1 MRYLYASVFGAV
13 ICLIGNSAF
22 AACAPNVLGTSR
34 TISIDSNKYRSFNG
48 DERSL
53 GLRNKE
59 VILTFDDGPIAGKT
73 ERVLDTLKENCIK
86 ATFFAVGKMA
96 RAYPQLAKRI
106 VRDGHT
112 LAHHTYDH
120 NRLPKYSRAKASS
133 HIDNG
138 IKLVEKA
145 AYNASYFQARTP
157 FFRFPYLS
165 TNKATRD
172 LIREKKLVAFGTNID
187 SLDWK
192 KDSPD
197 RIVNRVMRRLAKE
210 KKGIILMHDIHNRTA
225 LMLPKLLARLKKG
238 GYKIVHM
245 VPYRGGAYASVDTT
259 DNGVKIAALNA
270 SNAKAEAAIWQIRI
284 TDQIASSFI
293 IAFDDVAPIDRQ
305 AHVPEK
311 LSWQAQLAFGQT
323 MKRSEN
329 PLSKKLRTEVIKPVK
344 IIDKDAI
351 KKWALRSAFTAL

>member
-1 MRYLYASVFGAV
+1 MRYLYGSIIGA
-13 ICLIGNSAF
+13 IFCLIGNTAF

-34 TISIDSNKYRSFNG
+34 TISIDANKYRSFNG
-48 DERSL
+48 DERAL
-53 GLRNKE
+53 GLRDKE

-73 ERVLDTLKENCIK
+73 ERVLDTLKQNCIK

-96 RAYPQLAKRI
+96 RAYPNLAKRI

-145 AYNASYFQARTP
+145 AYNTSYFHAKTP

-172 LIREKKLVAFGTNID
+172 LIREKKLVSFGTNID

-197 RIVNRVMRRLAKE
+197 RIVKRVMSRLKAQ

-225 LMLPKLLARLKKG
+225 VMLPRLLARLKKG

-259 DNGVKIAALNA
+259 DNAVKIAALNV
-270 SNAKAEAAIWQIRI
+270 STTQEEAAIWQIRI

-293 IAFDDVAPIDRQ
+293 IAFDDVGPIDRQ
-305 AHVPEK
+305 E
-311 LSWQAQLAFGQT
+311 LSKSAQLAFGQS
-323 MKRSEN
+323 MKHTKLRS
-329 PLSKKLRTEVIKPVK
+329 SKKSQVEMITPVK
-344 IIDKDAI
+344 IIDKKAI
-351 KKWALRSAFTAL
+351 KEWALRSAFTAL